1 MLQQARPGRPRFRW
15 RCGGCSYSIA
25 RMKKAKSAGRSSAAK
40 SKSVPKTVD
49 EYLEAIPEPARS
61 TLNTIRTAIRAAA
74 PPGSI
79 EVISYGIPAFK
90 HQKVLIWYAGFA
102 NHCSLFPTAAVIA
115 AFKKE
120 LKGFV
125 ISKGTI
131 QFRTDTPLPAT
142 LVTKMV
148 KARIAQ
154 IESKKRH

>member
-1 MLQQARPGRPRFRW
+1 
-15 RCGGCSYSIA
+15 
-25 RMKKAKSAGRSSAAK
+25 MKKAKSASRSSAAK
-40 SKSVPKTVD
+40 SKSAPKTV
-49 EYLEAIPEPARS
+49 EAYLDRIPEPARS
-61 TLNTIRTAIRAAA
+61 TLYTIRAAIRAAA
-74 PPGSI
+74 PAESV

-90 HQKVLIWYAGFA
+90 HQEVLIWYAGFSK
-102 NHCSLFPTAAVIA
+102 HCSLFPTAAVIE
-115 AFKKE
+115 AFRKE